1 MPFTKE
7 QKAQWYR
14 DNRER
19 IAVQQAKYQ
28 QENREYI
35 SERKKEYYR
44 KNREKKLA
52 YARAYREL

>member
-1 MPFTKE
+1 MPYTRE

-19 IAVQQAKYQ
+19 IAAQQAKYQ

-35 SERKKEYYR
+35 SERKKDYYR
-44 KNREKKLA
+44 RNREKRLA
-52 YARAYREL
+52 YARAYRQA